1 MRDKEFFMRRYG
13 LILAGL
19 IFAAGVAGAQE
30 VPVNWET
37 EPPRDTAEVK
47 YSVGVSMPAATEQ
60 EAFKGAWQNVLQNFA
75 SSIATR
81 VESLTDISVREE
93 GYDSDIADA
102 YTVYVETSSFSTQVP
117 LSGVRELAR
126 KVETQGGN
134 YTARILGAMNSADY
148 QKALQYIENEEA
160 AFLAYRFF
168 AQKVRGI
175 TRLSG
180 NRPSGYADFYS
191 WLRDNCVT
199 ISFAGVSSQAEYLA
213 QTENFCKKLYRN
225 TVIFAETI
233 EGKAA
238 RIVYDSPRYYDG
250 IVRAL
255 QDFGMFR
262 IQKENSALVLTP
274 AGQSALAA
282 FRSAVADMKDSSKI
296 FVTGIEVIQTEN
308 GDILNSANLVINQ
321 FITAAARQY
330 GLSAARFN
338 LPAQYTNSTFLDEAA
353 IIDYINGNIKSFPA
367 RFAVIVFAG
376 TRLSQ
381 GVAAYNVPANI
392 TASARFTLYDV
403 LTGETIN
410 SAEADTRGFVF
421 SPSNLQQQ
429 TVIAESRR
437 ALQFLYDTKNKP
449 GLAGIMAEVL
459 DK

>member
-1 MRDKEFFMRRYG
+1 MKHYVFFF
-13 LILAGL
+13 AGL
-19 IFAAGVAGAQE
+19 IVLAGTAGAQSF
-30 VPVNWET
+30 PPNWDT
-37 EPPRDTAEVK
+37 NPPRDTAEVK
-47 YSVGVSMPAATEQ
+47 YSVGISAPSATEQ

-81 VESLTDISVREE
+81 VESLTDISVHEE

-117 LSGVRELAR
+117 LSGVRGLAR
-126 KVETQGGN
+126 KVEHQGGR

-148 QKALQYIENEEA
+148 QKALTFVENEEA

-168 AQKVRGI
+168 AQKVKGV
-175 TRLSG
+175 TRLAG
-180 NRPSGYADFYS
+180 NKPAGYADFYS

-199 ISFAGVSSQAEYLA
+199 ISFAGIGNQAEYLA
-213 QTENFCKKLYRN
+213 LTETFCKKLYRD

-233 EGKAA
+233 DGNPA
-238 RIVYDSPRYYDG
+238 RIIYDSPRYYDG

-255 QDFGMFR
+255 QNFGMFT

-274 AGQSALAA
+274 AGPSALAS
-282 FRSAVADMKDSSKI
+282 FRSAVADMKDASKI
-296 FVTGIEVIQTEN
+296 FVSGIEVIQTEN
-308 GDILNSANLVINQ
+308 GDVLNSSNLVINQ
-321 FITAAARQY
+321 FITEASRRF
-330 GLSAARFN
+330 GLSAVRFN

-353 IIDYINGNIKSFPA
+353 IIAYINANIKTFPA
-367 RFAVIVFAG
+367 RFAAIVFAG
-376 TRLSQ
+376 TRLS
-381 GVAAYNVPANI
+381 GAVEAYRVPPTI

-403 LTGETIN
+403 LTGETVN

-429 TVIAESRR
+429 TVITESRR

-449 GLAGIMAEVL
+449 GLAGIMADVL
-459 DK
+459 GE